1 MSPTIP
7 PPADTEEIP
16 PTDPAPPVLE
26 IPRVPSMPDW
36 PGEAVTAVEC
46 PHPHPH
52 QSEVSN
58 VR

>member
-26 IPRVPSMPDW
+26 IPRVPSMPW
-36 PGEAVTAVEC
+36 AEEAATAVEC

-52 QSEVSN
+52 QSETAS
-58 VR
+58 